1 MAKAPAK
8 PAAATEDAAPPKSK
22 KMLFII
28 IGAVVLLVA
37 GGGAAAYFMSQKS
50 DGKHKEEKH
59 EPAKPPVFVPSEK
72 FTVNLSPEEGEK
84 FLQVEITMQ
93 VAEEKDAEE
102 FKTHMPQVRSSILRL
117 LANQKASELLTETGK
132 TKLIKDIITEVNK
145 PFNPKGEPNKVT
157 GVFFTSF
164 VIQ

>member
-1 MAKAPAK
+1 MAKAPEK
-8 PAAATEDAAPPKSK
+8 PAAATEDVAPPKSK

-28 IGAVVLLVA
+28 IAAVVILLA

-50 DGKHKEEKH
+50 DGKHEEKKH

-72 FTVNLSPEEGEK
+72 FTVNLSPEEGDK
-84 FLQVEITMQ
+84 YLQVEITMQ

-102 FKTHMPQVRSSILRL
+102 FKTHMPQVRSTILRL

-145 PFNPKGEPNKVT
+145 PFNPKSEPNKVT